1 MSDTVAVL
9 RIKHVWYVHHKHEA
23 TLRTRAHSLLRIL
36 ECYVQTAS
44 EVYLW
49 KVTNN
54 WDVIS
59 GLTSDTGETGIN
71 YI

>member
-1 MSDTVAVL
+1 MSDTVAAL
-9 RIKHVWYVHHKHEA
+9 GIKHVWYVHHKHQA
-23 TLRTRAHSLLRIL
+23 NLRIHAHSLLRIL
-36 ECYVQTAS
+36 ERYVQTAS
-44 EVYLW
+44 EVYGW

-59 GLTSDTGETGIN
+59 GLTSDTGETGID